1 MSFKLPHLKNG
12 CEVEQSILN
21 EEERLVVMR
30 FGTDWD
36 LHCIQMDEVPYK
48 VAEQI

>member
-1 MSFKLPHLKNG
+1 MLPHLKNG
-12 CEVEQSILN
+12 WEVDQAILN
-21 EEERLVVMR
+21 EEERLVVIR

-36 LHCIQMDEVPYK
+36 PHCMQMDEVLYK